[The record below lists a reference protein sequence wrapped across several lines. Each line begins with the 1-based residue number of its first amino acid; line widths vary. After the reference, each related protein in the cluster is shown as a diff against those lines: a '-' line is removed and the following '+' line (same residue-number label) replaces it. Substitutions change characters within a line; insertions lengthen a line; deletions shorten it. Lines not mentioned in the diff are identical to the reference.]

1 MDAGERARGDED
13 TPEEEPAVE
22 DQPSATGTGDDS
34 DDADGTV
41 VEEVFDLFNAREA
54 VDPTTS
60 STGVADEEAGPA
72 SDADAQ
78 APG

>member
-1 MDAGERARGDED
+1 MDADERHRRDAPDK
-13 TPEEEPAVE
+13 EPGPVGA
-22 DQPSATGTGDDS
+22 PA
-34 DDADGTV
+34 DDADDDDSV
-41 VEEVFDLFNAREA
+41 VEEILDLFNAREA

-60 STGVADEEAGPA
+60 STGEADDEAGPA